1 MYKRKRVLVALDG
14 SSSAEAVVRFLLEIA
29 GPLDM
34 TLLLLCVVEPIPP
47 AAADGAVVV
56 DDFAARRRDA
66 EEYLAPLA
74 AALRAQGISVTWS
87 VRRGRATE
95 EILAAACESDV
106 DLIAMATHGRTGLG
120 RLLFG
125 SVAEAVLRQA
135 PVPVF
140 MIRQPSE
147 VTTAAAPSPVSPGR
161 GGQPMERS
169 AR

>member
-1 MYKRKRVLVALDG
+1 
-14 SSSAEAVVRFLLEIA
+14 
-29 GPLDM
+29 M

-147 VTTAAAPSPVSPGR
+147 VTTALRAPLAVGDAGATRWRAPFSSRRATVSAAAP
-161 GGQPMERS
+161 
-169 AR
+169 AAAA